1 MFVARRRRRPLR
13 LVLATVAFLP
23 LAWLAMPGGPSLL
36 GGDGARTSTEVP
48 QAQPVLDPEERRQAE
63 ASAGTPVF
71 ASFGPMELH
80 LPALDPVVVGFHE
93 ASSDEALALAPVGE
107 VASNDNTT
115 KFEPPREVEGVE
127 YRVLASRG
135 RVHSATS
142 AVDVVMREDEPVL
155 APVTGTVTEV
165 EEYVL
170 YGNHRDVRIE
180 IAPAEA
186 PDLRIV
192 LIHVADVEVEE
203 GDEVEAGDT
212 VLAGTARPFPFGSQI
227 DRFTEPDRWPHVH
240 LEVKVDEDDEDDEDG
255 DGEVEDDG

>member
-1 MFVARRRRRPLR
+1 MFVARRRRRPWR

-23 LAWLAMPGGPSLL
+23 LAWLAMPGGPSLP
-36 GGDGARTSTEVP
+36 GGDDTRMSTEVP
-48 QAQPVLDPEERRQAE
+48 QAQPVIDPAERREAE
-63 ASAGTPVF
+63 ASARTPVF
-71 ASFGPMELH
+71 ATFGPMELH

-107 VASNDNTT
+107 VESNDNTT
-115 KFEPPREVEGVE
+115 KFEPPEEVEGVG
-127 YRVLASRG
+127 YRVLSSRG

-155 APVTGTVTEV
+155 APVSGTVTQV

-180 IAPAEA
+180 LAPADA

-192 LIHVADVEVEE
+192 LIHVDEVEVEE
-203 GDEVEAGDT
+203 GDRVEAGDT

-240 LEVKVDEDDEDDEDG
+240 LEVKVEDEDG
-255 DGEVEDDG
+255 EDEVEDDG